1 MADDHFSS
9 VARQY
14 AQSRPT
20 YPDALFAWLASC
32 CAERTL
38 AWDVGAGNGQASAAL
53 ARRFSR
59 VLATDLSAEQI
70 AQATPHERIEYRAA
84 PAERSGLPDHGT
96 DLVAVAQALH
106 WFDLDPFY
114 REVQR
119 VLKPAGVFAAWCY
132 GVLEV
137 DGAEVD
143 AAVQHFYAEVAGPH
157 WPAGR
162 RHVENGYAELAFP
175 FEPLPAPA
183 LWIRLQ
189 WDLPAF
195 LGYVR
200 SWSATARLRAQAG
213 DAPLHD
219 FERQLTALWGDPA
232 APREVRWPIT
242 MRAGTGA
249 E

>member
-9 VARQY
+9 VAQQY

-20 YPDALFAWLASC
+20 YPDALFSWLASQC
-32 CAERTL
+32 PAREL
-38 AWDVGAGNGQASAAL
+38 AWDVGAGNGQASVAL
-53 ARRFSR
+53 ARHFAR

-70 AQATPHERIEYRAA
+70 AQAAPHARIDYRAA
-84 PAERSGLPDHGT
+84 PAERSGLPDHAA
-96 DLVAVAQALH
+96 DLVTVAQALH
-106 WFDLDPFY
+106 WFELDPFH
-114 REVQR
+114 REVKR
-119 VLKPAGVFAAWCY
+119 VLKPAGVFAAWSY

-137 DGAEVD
+137 EGAAVD
-143 AAVQHFYAEVAGPH
+143 AAVQHFYREVAGPH

-175 FEPLPAPA
+175 FTPLRPPA
-183 LWIRLQ
+183 LWIRLD
-189 WDLPAF
+189 WDLAAF

-213 DAPLHD
+213 DAPLLA
-219 FERQLTALWGDPA
+219 FEQQLRERWGDPA

-242 MRAGTGA
+242 MRAGTL
-249 E
+249 

>member
-9 VARQY
+9 VAQQY
-14 AQSRPT
+14 ALSRPT
-20 YPDALFAWLASC
+20 YPEALFAWLASC
-32 CAERTL
+32 CPAHEL
-38 AWDVGAGNGQASAAL
+38 AWDVGAGNGQASVAL
-53 ARRFSR
+53 AGHYTR

-70 AQATPHERIEYRAA
+70 AQAAPHPRIDYREA
-84 PAERSGLPDHGT
+84 PAERSGLPEHSA
-96 DLVAVAQALH
+96 DLVTVAQALH

-114 REVQR
+114 REVRR
-119 VLKPAGVFAAWCY
+119 VLKSTGVFAAWSY

-137 DGAEVD
+137 EGAAVD
-143 AAVQHFYAEVAGPH
+143 AAVQHFYSEVAGPH

-162 RHVENGYAELAFP
+162 RHVENGYADLAFP

-183 LWIRLQ
+183 LSIRLQ
-189 WDLPAF
+189 WDLAAF

-213 DAPLHD
+213 DAPLLA
-219 FERQLTALWGDPA
+219 FEQQLRELWGDPA

-242 MRAGTGA
+242 MRAGTL
-249 E
+249 

>member
-9 VARQY
+9 VAQQY

-20 YPDALFAWLASC
+20 YPAELFDWLASC
-32 CAERTL
+32 CAAHEL
-38 AWDVGAGNGQASAAL
+38 AWDVGAGNGQASVAL
-53 ARRFSR
+53 AGHFAH

-70 AQATPHERIEYRAA
+70 AQAEPHERIVYRAA
-84 PAERSGLPDHGT
+84 PADRSGLDDRSADIVT
-96 DLVAVAQALH
+96 VAQALH

-114 REVQR
+114 REVRR

-132 GVLEV
+132 GVLQVEG
-137 DGAEVD
+137 DAVD
-143 AAVQHFYAEVAGPH
+143 AAVQHFYGTVAGPY

-175 FEPLPAPA
+175 FAPLAAPP
-183 LWIRLQ
+183 LWIRLE
-189 WDLPAF
+189 WDLAAF

-213 DAPLHD
+213 DAPLAA
-219 FERQLTALWGDPA
+219 FERQLAGLWGDPA

-242 MRAGTGA
+242 MRAGRL
-249 E
+249 

>member
-9 VARQY
+9 VAQQY

-20 YPDALFAWLASC
+20 YPDSLFAWLASC
-32 CAERTL
+32 CPVREL
-38 AWDVGAGNGQASAAL
+38 AWDVGAGNGQASVAL
-53 ARRFSR
+53 AGHFAR

-70 AQATPHERIEYRAA
+70 AQASPHPRIDYRAA
-84 PAERSGLPDHGT
+84 SAERSGLTDHGA
-96 DLVAVAQALH
+96 DLVTVAQALH

-114 REVQR
+114 REVRR
-119 VLKPAGVFAAWCY
+119 VLKPAGVFAAWSY

-137 DGAEVD
+137 EGAAVD
-143 AAVQHFYAEVAGPH
+143 AAVQHFYSEVAGPH

-162 RHVENGYAELAFP
+162 RHVENGYADLAFP
-175 FEPLPAPA
+175 FKPLPPPA
-183 LWIRLQ
+183 LSIRLQ
-189 WDLPAF
+189 WNLAGL

-213 DAPLHD
+213 DAPLLA
-219 FERQLTALWGDPA
+219 FEQQMGALWGDPA

-242 MRAGTGA
+242 MRAGTLG
-249 E
+249 